1 MVVHQPAFTMIP
13 VNSSEPWGS
22 EKDSQIL
29 EELDHALARSKCMVE
44 LIIAAVVAL
53 ITVTASATTTALA
66 SAQ

>member
-1 MVVHQPAFTMIP
+1 
-13 VNSSEPWGS
+13 
-22 EKDSQIL
+22 L